1 MLNKQ
6 DHELS
11 IYRDEVDRI
20 KLQNEKLE
28 EFIQAEEQ
36 RLSGIMQNVERLRE
50 EYKQN
55 EQQQIEQRKLELARK
70 EL

>member
-28 EFIQAEEQ
+28 EFIQAEEE